1 LVEAYELFG
10 CNTADIVI
18 ISINVDEDED
28 NAACIQYNEEHG
40 IPFPTISGVE
50 GNGDAIGNTY
60 GISPIP
66 TYILIAPDHEIVDQD
81 IWPASSVQ
89 NFIDAFEAEGVV
101 QAECGGVAANFSSDV
116 TSVCAEGTI
125 NFSDMSSGDITS
137 WLWTFEGGDPET
149 STEENPAV
157 FYNTLGSWDVTLNV
171 NGDEGDTFTVEN
183 YIDVF
188 EVPDV
193 TQEPLDGACI
203 FWIPYELSGGLPEG
217 GEYSGPGVTDGM
229 FDPEAAGL
237 GTHTITYTYV
247 SDDGCE
253 NSAEETLYVDACT
266 GIDEITE
273 DAVQVYPNP
282 ANDIVHISSESNM
295 VSVSIYNYT
304 GQLMES
310 LKLNESSYQINTSSF
325 PTGVYSI
332 KIETEDNIITKQ
344 LIIK

>member
-1 LVEAYELFG
+1 MVEAYELFG
-10 CNTADIVI
+10 CNTADLFVMSVDWNDTDAECI
-18 ISINVDEDED
+18 IFDET
-28 NAACIQYNEEHG
+28 YG
-40 IPFPTISGVE
+40 IEFPTISGIDGG
-50 GNGDAIGNTY
+50 GNAIMTTY
-60 GISPIP
+60 GISYVPS
-66 TYILIAPDHEIVDQD
+66 YILIAPNHHIDDQN
-81 IWPASSVQ
+81 INGNSTQ
-89 NFIDAFEAEGVV
+89 NFINAFESNGVE
-101 QAECGGVAANFSSDV
+101 QASCGLTANFSSDV
-116 TSVCAEGTI
+116 TEVCQEGTVH
-125 NFSDMSSGDITS
+125 FTDMSSGGEITT
-137 WLWTFEGGDPET
+137 WQWTFEGGDPET
-149 STEENPAV
+149 STEQNPAV
-157 FYNTLGSWDVTLNV
+157 FYSTLGSWDVTLTV
-171 NGDEGDTFTVEN
+171 NGLGDTYFIED

-193 TQEPLDGACI
+193 TQDPLDGACI
-203 FWIPYELSGGLPEG
+203 FWTPYELSGGLPEG

-247 SDDGCE
+247 SDNGCE

-266 GIDEITE
+266 GIDELKE

-282 ANDIVHISSESNM
+282 AIDIVHITSESNM
-295 VSVSIYNYT
+295 VSVNIYNYT